1 MEKRPLRAERGAL
14 FFYPDIEGL
23 FGTICICLLLLKW
36 HRQRHVVLSAR
47 LSPQPYFRI
56 ARYFQ
61 LCPRGILHDRGLRL
75 FPGDPLERQFL
86 ALHLFAPIVVV
97 ADLAA
102 PWPFWGTD
110 EVNNRNKGQNPSILF
125 WCWPS
130 TVPQHCQT
138 THYPCQEDV
147 DRYGV
152 KSNALAFFHGSE
164 YTLFL

>member
-1 MEKRPLRAERGAL
+1 M
-14 FFYPDIEGL
+14 
-23 FGTICICLLLLKW
+23 
-36 HRQRHVVLSAR
+36 
-47 LSPQPYFRI
+47 
-56 ARYFQ
+56 
-61 LCPRGILHDRGLRL
+61 
-75 FPGDPLERQFL
+75 
-86 ALHLFAPIVVV
+86 VVV

-164 YTLFL
+164 YTFFYECGQINANTMKGINYDITPATQSNVSHHFGYFLVTLPLRILW